1 MCIRDISEADCS
13 QMIHRLLCLLL
24 LGEQPSAQ
32 NPDDSI
38 ARSIRYM
45 NQHLFESLSVQQVC
59 LLYTSRCV

>member
-1 MCIRDISEADCS
+1 
-13 QMIHRLLCLLL
+13 MIHRLLCLLL

-45 NQHLFESLSVQQVC
+45 NQHLFESLSVQQVAQAVN
-59 LLYTSRCV
+59 LSPSHFSR